1 MQDQLEKILVLQDRD
16 LRLARMR
23 KELAQL
29 PREAELIETKLKT
42 QSADYEAHK
51 SQAQHIEAHRQA
63 LDVEVKTREDNIRK
77 YQNQQLQTKKNE
89 EYQALG
95 NEIKRAKE
103 EIRQLEDKELDL
115 MEKYEAAKK
124 ALEAE
129 AVKVKDYEAAAT
141 KRRED
146 LIKKETKLK
155 EESERLEKEVAE
167 LEGQIDPQ
175 PLRLYRRLIE
185 SKGDCAVVPVVGEGT
200 CGGCH
205 MKLTQQEVVEARR
218 GTGIVQCG
226 NCGRILYWQNEF
238 A

>member
-1 MQDQLEKILVLQDRD
+1 MQSQLEKILILQDRD

-29 PREAELIETKLKT
+29 PREAALIESKLKT
-42 QSADYEAHK
+42 QSTDYEAHK

-63 LDVEVKTREDNIRK
+63 LDLEVKAREEKIKK

-89 EYQALG
+89 EYQTLG
-95 NEIKRAKE
+95 NEIKNAKT
-103 EIRQLEDKELDL
+103 EIKQLEDKELDL
-115 MEKYEAAKK
+115 MEKYEEAKK

-129 AVKVKDYEAAAT
+129 EVNVREYETAAS
-141 KRRED
+141 KRRDD
-146 LIKKETKLK
+146 LKKKEAKLS

-167 LEGQIDPQ
+167 LEEQVDKQ
-175 PLRLYRRLIE
+175 SLRLYRRLIE
-185 SKGDCAVVPVVGEGT
+185 SKGDAAVVPVIGEGT

-205 MKLTQQEVVEARR
+205 MKLTQQEVLEARR
-218 GTGIVQCG
+218 GTGIVQCS
-226 NCGRILYWQNEF
+226 NCGRIIYWQNEF